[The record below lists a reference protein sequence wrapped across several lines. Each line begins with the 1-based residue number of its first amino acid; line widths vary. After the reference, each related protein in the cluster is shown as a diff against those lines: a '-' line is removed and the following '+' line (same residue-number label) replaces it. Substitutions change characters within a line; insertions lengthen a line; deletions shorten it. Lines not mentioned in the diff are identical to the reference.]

1 LRKLIESYQLRI
13 SIYSVLIMA
22 PASGLL
28 NSFLAAIQASLS
40 VLLVILYGGLTAH
53 FKLLESPVASKIS
66 KLCVKVFLPALLFV
80 QIGSELHIE
89 SANRYVI
96 VLVWAFVCHLVSF
109 LIGILAHFGFGM
121 PDWITAAIMFNNTTS
136 YPLLLI
142 QSLQETGI
150 LQSLVGKDETLAAAI
165 GRAKSYFLVFATI
178 SSCLTFSIGPRLI
191 DTEHAPEESKED
203 EHDEEDEEQA
213 DEANGTDET
222 TGLLS
227 AANLNDQYRRAS
239 VAFLFSGARN
249 SASYQPKTYDR
260 RPSVVPKKK
269 WIELHP
275 RTKWWLLFIWDFFNA
290 PLLGAV
296 AGAIVGL
303 VPALHRAFFYDTSNG
318 GIFTA
323 WLTASFKTI
332 GQLFVPLPVVIAGV
346 SLYTSIRASRDPEHA
361 GEPGTPWLTTAFILV
376 VRFLIWPVASIAVIY
391 GLAKR
396 TGVVGDDPMLWF
408 ALMLMPTGAPAM
420 KLITMVQVS
429 GADQK
434 EEHKIAWL
442 LTVRFPESL
451 GLAVWIL
458 MVPRFLTP
466 SRQSLPSPWWEH
478 CVQAWLLSEDWC
490 SGRHRGSEQ
499 INLTAR
505 YM

>member
-1 LRKLIESYQLRI
+1 
-13 SIYSVLIMA
+13 M
-22 PASGLL
+22 ASGLL

-40 VLLVILYGGLTAH
+40 VLLVILYGAIAAH

-66 KLCVKVFLPALLFV
+66 KLCVKMFLPALLFV

-89 SANRYVI
+89 SAHRYVI
-96 VLVWAFVCHLVSF
+96 VLVWAFACHFVSF
-109 LIGILAHFGFGM
+109 VIGMLAHFGFGM

-150 LQSLVGKDETLAAAI
+150 LESLVQGDDTLAAAI

-191 DTEHAPEESKED
+191 DTEHAPEESK
-203 EHDEEDEEQA
+203 DEESESEDDGEE
-213 DEANGTDET
+213 NGVNEN

-227 AANLNDQYRRAS
+227 ATGIEDQYRRAS
-239 VAFLFSGARN
+239 NAFLFSAR
-249 SASYQPKTYDR
+249 QPVEGSGPKVYDR
-260 RPSVVPKKK
+260 RPKVITKRT
-269 WIELHP
+269 WLDLHP
-275 RTKWWLLFIWDFFNA
+275 RTKWWLLFFWDFFNA
-290 PLLGAV
+290 PLLGAA
-296 AGAIVGL
+296 AGALVGL
-303 VPALHRAFFYDTSNG
+303 ASPLHRAFFYDTADG

-346 SLYTSIRASRDPEHA
+346 SLYTSIRASRNSENG
-361 GEPGTPWLTTAFILV
+361 GETGTPWLTTVFILV
-376 VRFLIWPVASIAVIY
+376 IRFAIWPVISIAVIY
-391 GLAKR
+391 GLAKK
-396 TGVVGDDPMLWF
+396 TNVVGDDPMLWF

-442 LTVRFPESL
+442 LTVSPKRI
-451 GLAVWIL
+451 GGAV
-458 MVPRFLTP
+458 
-466 SRQSLPSPWWEH
+466 E
-478 CVQAWLLSEDWC
+478 C
-490 SGRHRGSEQ
+490 
-499 INLTAR
+499 
-505 YM
+505 

>member
-1 LRKLIESYQLRI
+1 
-13 SIYSVLIMA
+13 M
-22 PASGLL
+22 ASGLL

-40 VLLVILYGGLTAH
+40 VLLVILYGGLAAH

-66 KLCVKVFLPALLFV
+66 KLCVKIFLPALLFV

-89 SANRYVI
+89 SAHRYVI
-96 VLVWAFVCHLVSF
+96 ILVWAFGCHFVSF
-109 LIGILAHFGFGM
+109 LIGMLAHFGFGM

-150 LQSLVGKDETLAAAI
+150 LESLVKGDESLTAAI
-165 GRAKSYFLVFATI
+165 GRAKSYFLVFATV

-191 DTEHAPEESKED
+191 DSEHAPEEDKAEEYGSDED
-203 EHDEEDEEQA
+203 EYEDEQ
-213 DEANGTDET
+213 DCTDEN

-227 AANLNDQYRRAS
+227 ASNLSEQYHRAS
-239 VAFLFSGARN
+239 SAFLFSTAKSSGTTT
-249 SASYQPKTYDR
+249 PKSFDR
-260 RPSVVPKKK
+260 RPVVIPERK
-269 WIELHP
+269 WLDLHP
-275 RTKWWLLFIWDFFNA
+275 RARWWLLFFWDFFNA

-303 VPALHRAFFYDTSNG
+303 ATPLHRAFFYDTSDG

-323 WLTASFKTI
+323 WLTASLKTI

-346 SLYTSIRASRDPEHA
+346 SLYTSIRASRSSDSS
-361 GEPGTPWLTTAFILV
+361 GEAKTPWLTTAFILV
-376 VRFLIWPVASIAVIY
+376 VRFILWPVVSIAVIY
-391 GLAKR
+391 VLAKN

-429 GADQK
+429 GADEK

-442 LTVRFPESL
+442 LTVSTN
-451 GLAVWIL
+451 
-458 MVPRFLTP
+458 PRTL
-466 SRQSLPSPWWEH
+466 
-478 CVQAWLLSEDWC
+478 QA
-490 SGRHRGSEQ
+490 
-499 INLTAR
+499 
-505 YM
+505 